1 MTSADRWARI
11 GALFDA
17 AVEKRPA
24 EREAVVRASAE
35 PRDIQDEVLSL
46 LAAHDTADDF
56 LATPPAR
63 SAAARPE
70 SLASYGETSP
80 KRRRF
85 QSREGGPAQP
95 ALPAQLGHYRIH
107 RIVGEGGMGIVY
119 QAEDTRLHR
128 IVALKLLSPSL
139 AGDQRQRERLKQEA
153 RAAAA
158 LTHPNI
164 ATVYA
169 LEEIDDHIAI
179 ASEYVDG
186 ESLRSEIDRGPI
198 PSARALDIAIDIAR
212 ALAAA
217 HERGIVHRDLKPE
230 NIICTREGVLKIVDF
245 GLAQFAGTAR
255 ELVSMTLT
263 DTGMVAGTPP
273 YMAPEQLLGQ
283 PTDFRTDHFAFGV
296 VLYELLT
303 GRHPF
308 GGKSLP
314 STIARILAVDIE
326 PPAPDSNLRGPVW
339 DIVRRSLE
347 KNASARFASSQEL
360 VAALTS
366 VQTASASARP
376 APPASYGG
384 TSLQT
389 GASSGDIGAQWWW
402 HFHQLAA
409 ATIYW
414 GMVWP
419 AWHVHRSIG
428 RAGLFFFFAML
439 AAVVVSAN
447 LRIHL
452 WFSARVYPQDL
463 AQQRADTYRWI
474 RAADC
479 AFVALLVAGG
489 LLLPED
495 RAGWAALLIS
505 VGIGSAVA
513 FLIIEP
519 ATTRAAFRRER
530 GESGPA
536 NGGRAASE

>member
-1 MTSADRWARI
+1 VTSADRWARI

-17 AVEKRPA
+17 AIDKPSA
-24 EREAVVRASAE
+24 EREAIVRASSE
-35 PRDIQDEVLSL
+35 PRDIQDDVLSL
-46 LAAHDTADDF
+46 LRSHDTADDF

-63 SAAARPE
+63 PGSALSPAR
-70 SLASYGETSP
+70 
-80 KRRRF
+80 
-85 QSREGGPAQP
+85 P
-95 ALPAQLGHYRIH
+95 ALPAPPALFGHYRIH
-107 RIVGEGGMGIVY
+107 HIVGEGGMGVVY
-119 QAEDTRLHR
+119 EAEDTKLHR
-128 IVALKLLSPSL
+128 IVALKLLSPAL
-139 AGDQRQRERLKQEA
+139 AGNERQRERLKQEA

-179 ASEYVDG
+179 ASEFLHG
-186 ESLRSEIDRGPI
+186 ESLRSQIDRGAMP
-198 PSARALDIAIDIAR
+198 AGRALDVALDIAR

-263 DTGMVAGTPP
+263 ESGMVAGTPP

-314 STIARILAVDIE
+314 STIARILATDVE
-326 PPAPDSNLRGPVW
+326 PPPPDSNLAGPIW
-339 DIVRRSLE
+339 DIVRRCLH
-347 KNASARFASSQEL
+347 KDPDARFASTAEL
-360 VAALTS
+360 VEALSSAAGGHRL
-366 VQTASASARP
+366 QTARAAQP
-376 APPASYGG
+376 PPARG
-384 TSLQT
+384 
-389 GASSGDIGAQWWW
+389 IGAPSSAEWWW
-402 HFHQLAA
+402 RFHQLAA

-414 GMVWP
+414 AMVWP

-428 RAGLFFFFAML
+428 RGGLFFFFALL
-439 AAVVVSAN
+439 AAVVISAN

-463 AQQRADTYRWI
+463 AQQRADTHRWV
-474 RAADC
+474 RGADC
-479 AFVALLVAGG
+479 AFVILLVAGG

-505 VGIGSAVA
+505 VGIGSAIA

-519 ATTRAAFRRER
+519 ATTRAAFRPDALDRL
-530 GESGPA
+530 PA
-536 NGGRAASE
+536 NSRGRTSD